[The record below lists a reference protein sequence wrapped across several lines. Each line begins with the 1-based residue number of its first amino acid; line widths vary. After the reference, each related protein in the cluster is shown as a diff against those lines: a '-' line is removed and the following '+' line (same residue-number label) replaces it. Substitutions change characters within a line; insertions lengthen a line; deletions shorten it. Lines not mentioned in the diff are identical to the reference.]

1 MAPAVSGSVI
11 AYEDIFEVIDRD
23 PDGKKFDKVS
33 RFRCRSQF
41 EADLEIDINVDI
53 YKLDVG
59 TRFTLVLS
67 PTLSLDG
74 TPEDPSYDQT
84 GKETLA
90 SSYDYVMYGKVFK
103 KEDENAGGI
112 QKTTVIASFGGLLMR
127 IKADPKNLQEVDID
141 NRVYVLIRKIA

>member
-1 MAPAVSGSVI
+1 LIAARYTYRNTPAASSTG
-11 AYEDIFEVIDRD
+11 
-23 PDGKKFDKVS
+23 
-33 RFRCRSQF
+33 
-41 EADLEIDINVDI
+41 N
-53 YKLDVG
+53 
-59 TRFTLVLS
+59 
-67 PTLSLDG
+67 LSL
-74 TPEDPSYDQT
+74 TASPIHPLLPTQT